1 VRPSLRWSSSTLYIR
16 FGGDGQIQRRPEA
29 WRHSR
34 STSLYMCGGTGGV
47 GEGVSRDT
55 VQARQW
61 SQRRCYTGEVL
72 VVESDHHC
80 TNCCRRVIKERRQ
93 RERRIRGG
101 GNRWRRLP
109 HLGFLSLAGFSF
121 FPLSP
126 FFLPPRGH
134 HTFN

>member
-1 VRPSLRWSSSTLYIR
+1 MQQRHYRKKKKSKNGSNLIVRPSLRWLSSALYIR

-29 WRHSR
+29 WRHSP

-72 VVESDHHC
+72 AVQIVVE
-80 TNCCRRVIKERRQ
+80 E
-93 RERRIRGG
+93 
-101 GNRWRRLP
+101 
-109 HLGFLSLAGFSF
+109 
-121 FPLSP
+121 
-126 FFLPPRGH
+126 
-134 HTFN
+134 